1 MMYVSAFLLAFCLFM
16 LVVVWSLI
24 EIRIE
29 EHKQRSFES

>member
-1 MMYVSAFLLAFCLFM
+1 MMYVSTFLLAVCLFM

-29 EHKQRSFES
+29 EQKERSL

>member
-1 MMYVSAFLLAFCLFM
+1 MMYVSTFLLAFCLFL

-29 EHKQRSFES
+29 EHKERRL